1 MLKTYCYCC
10 GKQTA
15 HKALMKRVQEP
26 PEGWQGFQQFLS
38 MLLQGQHYYQMEKQ
52 YFCRVCN
59 QQNER
64 IVSHD
69 ELASAQVS

>member
-1 MLKTYCYCC
+1 MPKAYCRCC

-15 HKALMKRVQEP
+15 HKALMKRVQDQP
-26 PEGWQGFQQFLS
+26 DGWQGFQQFLT
-38 MLLQGQHYYQMEKQ
+38 MLIHGQHYYQMEKQ

-64 IVSHD
+64 IQSHD
-69 ELASAQVS
+69 LLTSARIS